1 MVLGVDGERLGSQ
14 QILQDPCILVRTS
27 PEQLLGHDEHLA
39 AEHRVEVAKQRIR
52 STLAREALATEDPTH
67 EVLKNNTFT
76 RTFLRYQHRRR
87 IELLPRH
94 LHDLRQAVEE
104 ELTVLTVADA

>member
-1 MVLGVDGERLGSQ
+1 MQHEITPRLHAGLNRPRVVGENEHIDEILLGVRLLVLGVDGERLGSQ

-67 EVLKNNTFT
+67 EV
-76 RTFLRYQHRRR
+76 
-87 IELLPRH
+87 
-94 LHDLRQAVEE
+94 
-104 ELTVLTVADA
+104 